1 MGVVYLAFD
10 EQLER
15 RVAIKTLDIA
25 NVSAALTARLR
36 REAQLLGQ
44 LEHPGIVTVHD
55 FGCDA
60 DETHYY
66 VMRYVDGQTLEEY
79 APSISSVAARLRLL
93 LRICEP
99 VAFAHAR
106 GVIHRDL
113 KPSNIMIGR
122 FGEVWV
128 LDWGLA
134 VTDPAGPTERGESV
148 AAPAPLKRMTQ
159 AGTILGTPGYRA
171 PEQEHRCGEI
181 TSAVDIFALGAVT
194 AYLLTHRHPEVDAS
208 LDLGGVPAPLR
219 AIIRKACAADPLERY
234 ASVLE
239 FAGDL
244 GRHLDGERVLSY
256 DEPWFA
262 TMRRWVQRYR
272 FVIALLAAYLAL
284 RVLLGFWGR

>member
-1 MGVVYLAFD
+1 
-10 EQLER
+10 
-15 RVAIKTLDIA
+15 
-25 NVSAALTARLR
+25 
-36 REAQLLGQ
+36 
-44 LEHPGIVTVHD
+44 
-55 FGCDA
+55 
-60 DETHYY
+60 
-66 VMRYVDGQTLEEY
+66 MRYVDGQTLEEY

-134 VTDPAGPTERGESV
+134 VSDPAGATEHGESV
-148 AAPAPLKRMTQ
+148 AAPAELKRMTQ
-159 AGTILGTPGYRA
+159 AGAVLGTPGYRA
-171 PEQEHRCGEI
+171 PEQEHRSGEI

-194 AYLLTHRHPEVDAS
+194 AFLLTHHHPGIDGT
-208 LDLGGVPAPLR
+208 LDLGGMPAPLR
-219 AIIRKACAADPLERY
+219 AIVRKACAADRRERY

-244 GRHLDGERVLSY
+244 GRHLDSERVLSY

-262 TMRRWVQRYR
+262 TLQRWIQRYR
-272 FVIALLAAYLAL
+272 FVIALLLGYLVL
-284 RVLLGFWGR
+284 RVLLALWER